1 MDGFFW
7 FMLGV
12 ATALLILYILM
23 MTSDII
29 KMPGE
34 RLRDKILKKVPKSSF
49 CNAGYLYFL
58 YDEHTM
64 GINIDDFNE
73 DKLYNIHIID
83 NKTDNVKY
91 VGNNVMSENIINYL
105 NKYID
110 IHNSHILEED
120 DNIDNDISN
129 TEIEDISTD
138 DILDKILRDGIESL
152 SEKEREILDKQKNN
166 G

>member
-23 MTSDII
+23 MISDVI

-91 VGNNVMSENIINYL
+91 VGNNMMSENIINYL

-120 DNIDNDISN
+120 DNNDITN